1 VDAIHD
7 VQLRT
12 YDKNGVAFGPS
23 AKWSL
28 AIPADHQ
35 AVFYMDAS
43 KILFLKAGIPYRAQ
57 LTEFE
62 RTLDYL
68 RALDRRELYVPPNQ
82 TLAMPIGRWR
92 HPDAFYT
99 VQNDFPATY
108 KIGAAGIASSEPPD
122 RIAKARQLKGYLA
135 FFDQLLADYL
145 GQLANLRR
153 LYSLDPSLTR
163 SWFSQYMTG
172 IAGSV
177 ADFDTEI
184 IIDKAALADD
194 MARTRLTESEED
206 FLDRRNRALDHLI
219 ARFAERFADYALLS
233 FRLSGDRLKTS
244 SELIRDKIDFLAGY
258 PRLSR
263 ERGQGANIRPEDPA
277 QIWDSDNISGLERRA
292 GRLLGIDDLTRR
304 NLHCDGHFRKLFG
317 TLKSGNVFR
326 VVIRDSG
333 NKLLFSSSETFADAD
348 AALKAAEQLYPKLRD
363 EGAFDI
369 SAGQG
374 TTTFTLKIVSGPAP
388 LTHNKQFDTEA
399 DANMAARAI
408 VDRYDELLRSDLCNS
423 EGMHLVEHILLRP
436 LAKGDAL
443 MQVCLREDCGF
454 CGEEDP
460 YSFRISVVLPY
471 WAERFSNLHFRAL
484 LERTLREE
492 APAHVQVKV
501 CWIGQRQMQAFDE
514 AYHAWLAARA
524 AVKPDPVAIRKTAK
538 ALIECLESLTTVYP
552 PASLHDCDV
561 GEDTTIVRLGSTALG
576 IF

>member
-1 VDAIHD
+1 
-7 VQLRT
+7 
-12 YDKNGVAFGPS
+12 
-23 AKWSL
+23 
-28 AIPADHQ
+28 
-35 AVFYMDAS
+35 
-43 KILFLKAGIPYRAQ
+43 
-57 LTEFE
+57 
-62 RTLDYL
+62 
-68 RALDRRELYVPPNQ
+68 
-82 TLAMPIGRWR
+82 
-92 HPDAFYT
+92 
-99 VQNDFPATY
+99 
-108 KIGAAGIASSEPPD
+108 
-122 RIAKARQLKGYLA
+122 
-135 FFDQLLADYL
+135 
-145 GQLANLRR
+145 
-153 LYSLDPSLTR
+153 SLDPSLTR